1 MKIVI
6 AGLGLIGGSAAKA
19 LRRAGYAADGWDRP
33 AVLER
38 AVRTGV
44 VDAPARDIAAYDVAF
59 VALPPDAAM
68 DWMDAAPFRAGAI
81 VADFCGV
88 KSAVEARM
96 SAKPRAFRYVGCHPM
111 AGREVSGLENSLE
124 TLYDGASMIVCRGP
138 QTDEEAVRTL
148 EGLYRAMGFGQIV
161 HCTAAYHDRKIAYT
175 SQLAHIV
182 SNAYVKSPAANGFP
196 GFTGGSFQD
205 MTRIAGVDEDIW
217 TRLYMLNLPAVTEEL
232 DTLVAH
238 LTVYLDAL
246 RAGDEGTLK
255 ALLREGRLRKEEL
268 DRERKIL

>member
-1 MKIVI
+1 MKIAV

-19 LRRAGYAADGWDRP
+19 LRRAGYIADGWDREEI
-33 AVLER
+33 AAR
-38 AVRTGV
+38 AVRDGC
-44 VDAPARDIAAYDVAF
+44 IGAAVQDFSGYDVVF

-68 DWMDAAPFRAGAI
+68 RFIDGTSFGRGAI

-96 SAKPRAFRYVGCHPM
+96 CAKPRAFRYVGCHPM

-138 QTDEEAVRTL
+138 QTDEDAVRTL

-161 HCTAAYHDRKIAYT
+161 HCTAAYHDGKIAYT

-182 SNAYVKSPAANGFP
+182 SNAYVKSETANGFP

-205 MTRIAGVDEDIW
+205 MTRIAGVDEEVW
-217 TRLYMLNLPAVTEEL
+217 TRLYMLNLPAVTKEL
-232 DTLVAH
+232 ETLSSRLAA
-238 LTVYLDAL
+238 YLDAL
-246 RAGDEGTLK
+246 RAGDEGALK
-255 ALLREGRLRKEEL
+255 ALLKEGRLRKEEL